1 LSDRETEIAKIK
13 NEIQKREFEAK
24 EASFKMVINT
34 HRDKIIA
41 KRNEQF
47 KAELTFAKK
56 EMEKKDKHYEELK
69 QIFD

>member
-1 LSDRETEIAKIK
+1 
-13 NEIQKREFEAK
+13 
-24 EASFKMVINT
+24 MVIDT
-34 HRDKIIA
+34 HREKLIT

-47 KAELTFAKK
+47 KAELAFAKK